1 MGIEYKSHEA
11 LKKTVEKN
19 FFSSPERA
27 TWLYN
32 RLIHT
37 CMGIVD
43 KNSIVYLDRPIG
55 AVQGIKERK
64 NKISNA
70 LTIFCNSNNCGYV
83 NAKADEFESV
93 SEQAIEDFLD
103 ASDVSFIDKIEDE
116 EVLLC
121 WAYVRS
127 RYVRSTAPGLYS
139 NMAVWGYQQSKF
151 RYPEDEISFDMGVN
165 YYTSIGL
172 PYSINS
178 VSDARES
185 LRDFIFCFGPTID
198 NRRNLTSV
206 LIELVNAARHNNCFD
221 FARKLDESELDFI
234 WDKLNVEE
242 GMLTVGCSMLKG
254 FGFSRIYAAFNLWD
268 IPLNRKQKIEKKLEG
283 SVARLRARKNNQN
296 KERINLTLTAEAKEK
311 LSKAAGGQ
319 RQISAFVENWIRSL

>member
-32 RLIHT
+32 MLIHT

-121 WAYVRS
+121 WAYVRT
-127 RYVRSTAPGLYS
+127 RYVRSNTLGLYS
-139 NMAVWGYQQSKF
+139 NMEAWGYQYSCY
-151 RYPEDEISFDMGVN
+151 RYPEDEGLYESKNN
-165 YYTSIGL
+165 YYFSIGL
-172 PYSINS
+172 PSFINNIS
-178 VSDARES
+178 EARES

-221 FARKLDESELDFI
+221 FARKLDDSELDFI

-242 GMLTVGCSMLKG
+242 GMLTVGCSILKG

-268 IPLNRKQKIEKKLEG
+268 IPPNRKQKIEKKLEG

-311 LSKAAGGQ
+311 LTKAAGGQ